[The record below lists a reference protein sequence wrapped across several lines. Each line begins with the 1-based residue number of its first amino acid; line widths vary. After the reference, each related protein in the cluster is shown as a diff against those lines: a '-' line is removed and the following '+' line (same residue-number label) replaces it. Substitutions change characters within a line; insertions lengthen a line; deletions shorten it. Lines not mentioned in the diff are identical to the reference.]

1 MNLRLAKRKASNII
15 FRNKNKKNAI
25 LKTIYLNKYNKE
37 PIKQNSIVFES
48 FRGDFYTDNPK
59 YIYEYLLKNYGD
71 NFEYVWVIN
80 DKRTKIPGN
89 PKKVKRLT
97 LEYYHTMATSKYWVL
112 NGRQHSSLCPST
124 KRQN

>member
-1 MNLRLAKRKASNII
+1 MS
-15 FRNKNKKNAI
+15 
-25 LKTIYLNKYNKE
+25 LKVSE
-37 PIKQNSIVFES
+37 
-48 FRGDFYTDNPK
+48 GDFYTDNPK

-97 LEYYHTMATSKYWVL
+97 LEYYHTMATSKYRVL
-112 NGRQHSSLCPST
+112 NGRQHSSLL
-124 KRQN
+124 KRDEQVLLETWHGTPLKKLGLDLENLYSGSPKYQKRVDKDSKIGII